1 MLKRRLYINIAS
13 MTIASLLILSL
24 LLVSIFYNFYVSKEK
39 ENLIVNGNLITSTIE
54 YFDVDDTKY
63 LNRIKNQDKNLRITL
78 IDSNGEV
85 KFDSVSD
92 PMTMENHRDRSEV
105 KSAFSKGTGEATRH
119 SDTLSKST
127 YYYAVL
133 LSNNSVVRVARQV
146 DNILFVFLGIFPAII
161 GIILI
166 LLTFSFIMSSILTK
180 KIVKPIEKATENIE
194 NIIAGNDIV
203 KVDTYE
209 EITPFIKALNLQ
221 SKKIHQHIKELKEA
235 EKIRREF
242 SANVSHE
249 LKTPLTS
256 INGYAEMIAS
266 GIAKEEDAI
275 KFAGIIRKEGIRL
288 VNLIDTIIKLSEL
301 DESKENKD
309 FEVTDIYE
317 IAINVVKLLDFTAKD
332 KDVSINVV
340 GKSAIIIANKIMMEE
355 LLFNLIDNSIKYNK
369 IGGSVDI
376 YIDKHKNY
384 TMIKVIDTG
393 SGIPKEDQNRIFE
406 RFYRVDKSR
415 SKKTS
420 GSGLGLSIVKHIVE
434 YHGGTISVMSEEG
447 KGTEITVNIVNGD
460 V

>member
-1 MLKRRLYINIAS
+1 
-13 MTIASLLILSL
+13 MTIASLLVLSL
-24 LLVSIFYNFYVSKEK
+24 LLVTIFYNFYVSKEK
-39 ENLIVNGNLITSTIE
+39 ENLIANGNLIASTIE
-54 YFDVDDTKY
+54 YFDGYDTKY
-63 LNRIKNQDKNLRITL
+63 LNTIKNQDKNLRITL
-78 IDSNGEV
+78 IDFNGKV

-92 PMTMENHRDRSEV
+92 PMTMENHRDRAEV

-119 SDTLSKST
+119 SATLSKST
-127 YYYAVL
+127 CYYAVL
-133 LSNNSVVRVARQV
+133 LSNNSVLRVARQV
-146 DNILFVFLGIFPAII
+146 DNILLVFLDIFPAII
-161 GIILI
+161 GITLI
-166 LLTFSFIMSSILTK
+166 LLIFSFIMASILTK

-194 NIIAGNDIV
+194 NIISGNDIV

-221 SKKIHQHIKELKEA
+221 SKKIHRHIKELKEA

-266 GIAKEEDAI
+266 GIAKEEDAV

-309 FEVTDIYE
+309 FEVIDIYE
-317 IAINVVKLLDFTAKD
+317 IAVNVIKVLDFTAKD

-340 GKSAIIIANKIMMEE
+340 GESAMVIANKIMMEE

-369 IGGSVDI
+369 IGGSVNI

-393 SGIPKEDQNRIFE
+393 RGIPEEDQKRIFE

-434 YHGGTISVMSEEG
+434 YHGGTISVISEEG